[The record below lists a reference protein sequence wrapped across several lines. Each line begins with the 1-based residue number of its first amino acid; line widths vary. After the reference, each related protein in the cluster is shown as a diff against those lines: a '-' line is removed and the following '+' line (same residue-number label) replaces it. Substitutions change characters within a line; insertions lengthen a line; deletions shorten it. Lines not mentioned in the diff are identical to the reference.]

1 MLAQPPA
8 RSNRAPTGLWAWAA
22 AGFGPI
28 MDGMKA
34 AVLQMNSGRDR
45 AANLEQAKTLL
56 YQAAARGAVLAVL
69 PEHFACLVPE
79 GRPHPHPEPLRGPT
93 LAFLQQ
99 NARRLGMWIVGGTLA
114 EAAPGGKT
122 FNTSPLIDD
131 QGRLVAVYRK
141 IHLFDLALPG
151 QPAWMESRLVRPGR
165 RLVLADTPLGHL
177 GLSVCFDLRFP
188 ELYRRLR
195 MKGAAILAAPSA
207 FTLATGRDHWDL
219 LLRARALDNQCHLL
233 AGAQW
238 GDHGGGRQSFGS
250 AMIVDPWGQ
259 VLARCPE
266 GVGLA
271 LAEIDRERLAE
282 IRGRLDTAALG
293 RLLPAAWGKG

>member
-1 MLAQPPA
+1 MGA
-8 RSNRAPTGLWAWAA
+8 
-22 AGFGPI
+22 
-28 MDGMKA
+28 MKA

-45 AANLEQAKTLL
+45 AANLEQAASLL
-56 YQAAARGAVLAVL
+56 AQAASQGARLAVL

-79 GRPHPHPEPLRGPT
+79 GQPHPHPEPLNGPT
-93 LAFLQQ
+93 LAFLADQ
-99 NARRLGMWIVGGTLA
+99 ARRLGLWIVGGSLA
-114 EAAPGGKT
+114 EKGPGGKT
-122 FNTSPLIDD
+122 YNTSPLLDD

-151 QPAWMESRLVRPGR
+151 QPAWLESRLVVPGR
-165 RLVLADTPLGHL
+165 RLALADTPLGRL
-177 GLSVCFDLRFP
+177 GMSICFDLRFP

-195 MKGAAILAAPSA
+195 LKGAEILAAPSA
-207 FTLATGRDHWDL
+207 FTLATGRDHWEL
-219 LLRARALDNQCHLL
+219 LLKARALDNQCHLL

-238 GDHGGGRQSFGS
+238 GDHGQERVSFGS

-271 LAEIDRERLAE
+271 VAEIDPQRREE
-282 IRGRLDTAALG
+282 IRQRLDTAQLA
-293 RLLPAAWGKG
+293 RLLPAAWSRG

>member
-1 MLAQPPA
+1 
-8 RSNRAPTGLWAWAA
+8 
-22 AGFGPI
+22 
-28 MDGMKA
+28 MKA

-45 AANLEQAKTLL
+45 AANLEQAASLL
-56 YQAAARGAVLAVL
+56 AQAASQGARLAVL

-79 GRPHPHPEPLRGPT
+79 GQPHPHPEPLNGPT
-93 LAFLQQ
+93 LAFLADQ
-99 NARRLGMWIVGGTLA
+99 ARRLGLWIVGGSLA
-114 EAAPGGKT
+114 EKGPGGKT
-122 FNTSPLIDD
+122 YNTSPLLDD

-151 QPAWMESRLVRPGR
+151 QPAWLESRLVVPGR
-165 RLVLADTPLGHL
+165 RLALADTPLGRL
-177 GLSVCFDLRFP
+177 GMSICFDLRFP

-195 MKGAAILAAPSA
+195 LKGAEILAAPSA
-207 FTLATGRDHWDL
+207 FTLATGRDHWEL
-219 LLRARALDNQCHLL
+219 LLKARALDNQCHLL

-238 GDHGGGRQSFGS
+238 GDHGQERVSFGS

-271 LAEIDRERLAE
+271 VAEIDPQRREE
-282 IRGRLDTAALG
+282 IRQRLDTAQLA
-293 RLLPAAWGKG
+293 RLLPAAWSRG

>member
-1 MLAQPPA
+1 M
-8 RSNRAPTGLWAWAA
+8 G
-22 AGFGPI
+22 
-28 MDGMKA
+28 GMKA

-45 AANLEQAKTLL
+45 AANLEQAASLL
-56 YQAAARGAVLAVL
+56 AQAASQEARLAVL
-69 PEHFACLVPE
+69 PEHFSCLAPE
-79 GRPHPHPEPLRGPT
+79 GQPHPHPEPLRGPT
-93 LAFLQQ
+93 LAFLADQ
-99 NARRLGMWIVGGTLA
+99 ARRLGLWIVGGSLA
-114 EAAPGGKT
+114 EKGPEGKT
-122 FNTSPLIDD
+122 YNTSPLLDD

-151 QPAWMESRLVRPGR
+151 QPAWLESRLVAPGR
-165 RLVLADTPLGHL
+165 RLVLAETPLGRL
-177 GLSVCFDLRFP
+177 GMSICFDLRFP

-195 MKGAAILAAPSA
+195 RRGAEIMVAPSA
-207 FTLATGRDHWDL
+207 FTLATGSDHWEL

-238 GDHGGGRQSFGS
+238 GDHGQGRASFGS

-271 LAEIDRERLAE
+271 VAEISRARRDE
-282 IRGRLDTAALG
+282 IRQRLDTAKLA

>member
-1 MLAQPPA
+1 M
-8 RSNRAPTGLWAWAA
+8 G
-22 AGFGPI
+22 
-28 MDGMKA
+28 GMKA

-45 AANLEQAKTLL
+45 AANLEQAASLL
-56 YQAAARGAVLAVL
+56 AQAATQGARLAVL

-79 GRPHPHPEPLRGPT
+79 GQPHPHPEPLRGPT
-93 LAFLQQ
+93 LAFLADQ
-99 NARRLGMWIVGGTLA
+99 ARRLGLWIVGGSLA
-114 EAAPGGKT
+114 ESAPGGRT
-122 FNTSPLIDD
+122 RNTSPLLDD
-131 QGRLVAVYRK
+131 QGELVAVYRK

-151 QPAWMESRLVRPGR
+151 QPPWLESRLVVPGS
-165 RLVLADTPLGHL
+165 RLALADTPLGRL
-177 GLSVCFDLRFP
+177 GMSICFDLRFP

-195 MKGAAILAAPSA
+195 LKGAEILAAPSA
-207 FTLATGRDHWDL
+207 FTLATGRDHWEL
-219 LLRARALDNQCHLL
+219 LLKARALDNQCHLL

-238 GDHGGGRQSFGS
+238 GDHGQDRASFGS

-271 LAEIDRERLAE
+271 VAEISRPRRDEVRQ
-282 IRGRLDTAALG
+282 RLDTAKLA